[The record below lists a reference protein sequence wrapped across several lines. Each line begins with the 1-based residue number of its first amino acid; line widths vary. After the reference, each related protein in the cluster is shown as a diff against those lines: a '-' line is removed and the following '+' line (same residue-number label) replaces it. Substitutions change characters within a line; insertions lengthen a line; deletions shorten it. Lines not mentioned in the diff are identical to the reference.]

1 MSDLEQYY
9 KLNKESYFSQPK
21 DDFNRQELSSVNDP
35 DKIVNLSSKVHSPE
49 ISTGDIK
56 PTKTEDIDNN
66 LENNAPNEAET
77 YSNPVESVKDILQEK
92 PKSTN
97 QENMVGG
104 GSCNKTEE
112 GGALSFSANSLPK
125 SSGGALGFNDE
136 ELIKQMSAL
145 KKNDRVG
152 SGALATAA
160 ITSLITAAPQIIKAI
175 GDIRK
180 GKTTGE
186 GSNIFLKDLSPDKY
200 DEMEALMKQIKR
212 QKNNFKFD
220 ESTREYVVGTGKFGE
235 FMSRAWNK
243 IKEFYG
249 SESFK
254 PIKNA
259 LLNAASNT
267 ATKAINK
274 VADKA
279 ASKVKNEDLKNI
291 IDVTRETAQNAK
303 DSIIEQSR
311 GNGCSTSKK
320 GGQSSTNIE
329 TVKGGK
335 AANDAE
341 AYMSTQDKTAIFD
354 NIANEE
360 LQEDECNEN
369 QLTDPKNVFKKKS
382 MDIHTGIE
390 NSKTIIGKYKKVR
403 SRSVFL

>member
-49 ISTGDIK
+49 ITTGDIK

-66 LENNAPNEAET
+66 LENNVPNEAES

-92 PKSTN
+92 PKSSN

-104 GSCNKTEE
+104 GACNKTEE

-125 SSGGALGFNDE
+125 SSGGALAFNDE

-186 GSNIFLKDLSPDKY
+186 GSNIFIKDLSPDKY

-220 ESTREYVVGTGKFGE
+220 ESTREYVVGTGKFGQ
-235 FMSRAWNK
+235 FMSRAWSK
-243 IKEFYG
+243 IKEIYG
-249 SESFK
+249 SEAFK

-311 GNGCSTSKK
+311 GNGCTTSKK
-320 GGQSSTNIE
+320 GGKASTNIE

-335 AANDAE
+335 ANDAE

-382 MDIHTGIE
+382 MDIHPGVA

>member
-21 DDFNRQELSSVNDP
+21 DDFNRQKLSSVNDP

-49 ISTGDIK
+49 ITTGDIK

-66 LENNAPNEAET
+66 LENNVPNEAES

-92 PKSTN
+92 PKSSN
-97 QENMVGG
+97 QENMIGG
-104 GSCNKTEE
+104 GACNKTEE

-125 SSGGALGFNDE
+125 SSGGALAFNDE

-175 GDIRK
+175 SDARK
-180 GKTTGE
+180 GKTGE
-186 GSNIFLKDLSPDKY
+186 GSNIYLKDLSPDKY

-243 IKEFYG
+243 IKEIYG

-320 GGQSSTNIE
+320 GGKASTNIE
-329 TVKGGK
+329 TIKGGK
-335 AANDAE
+335 ANDAE

-360 LQEDECNEN
+360 LQEDECKEN
-369 QLTDPKNVFKKKS
+369 QLTDPKNIFKKKS
-382 MDIHTGIE
+382 MGIHPGIA

>member
-49 ISTGDIK
+49 ITTGDIK

-66 LENNAPNEAET
+66 LENNVPNEAES

-92 PKSTN
+92 PKSSN

-104 GSCNKTEE
+104 GACNKTEE

-125 SSGGALGFNDE
+125 SNGGALAFNDE

-175 GDIRK
+175 SDARK

-186 GSNIFLKDLSPDKY
+186 GSNIYIKDLSPDKY
-200 DEMEALMKQIKR
+200 DEMDALMKQIKR

-235 FMSRAWNK
+235 FMSKAWNK
-243 IKEFYG
+243 IKEIYG
-249 SESFK
+249 SEAFK

-382 MDIHTGIE
+382 MDIHPGVA

>member
-49 ISTGDIK
+49 ISTGNIK

-66 LENNAPNEAET
+66 LVNNAPNEAES
-77 YSNPVESVKDILQEK
+77 YNNPVESVKDILQEK

-125 SSGGALGFNDE
+125 SSGGALAFNDE

-152 SGALATAA
+152 SGALTTAA

-175 GDIRK
+175 SDARK

-235 FMSRAWNK
+235 FMSKAWNK
-243 IKEFYG
+243 IKEIYG
-249 SESFK
+249 SEGFK

-320 GGQSSTNIE
+320 GGQSSNNIE

-335 AANDAE
+335 ANDAE

-360 LQEDECNEN
+360 LQEDECNED
-369 QLTDPKNVFKKKS
+369 QLTDPKNIFKKKS
-382 MDIHTGIE
+382 MDVHPGIA

>member
-21 DDFNRQELSSVNDP
+21 DDFNRQKLSSVNDP

-49 ISTGDIK
+49 ITTGYIK

-66 LENNAPNEAET
+66 LENNAPNEAES

-92 PKSTN
+92 PKSSN

-104 GSCNKTEE
+104 GACNKTE

-125 SSGGALGFNDE
+125 TSGGALAFNDE

-152 SGALATAA
+152 NGALATAA

-175 GDIRK
+175 SDARK
-180 GKTTGE
+180 GKTSGE
-186 GSNIFLKDLSPDKY
+186 GSNIFLKNLSPDKY
-200 DEMEALMKQIKR
+200 DEMDALMKQIKR

-220 ESTREYVVGTGKFGE
+220 ESTKEYIVGTGKFGE

-243 IKEFYG
+243 IKEIYG

-311 GNGCSTSKK
+311 GNGCTTSKK
-320 GGQSSTNIE
+320 GGKSSTNIE

-335 AANDAE
+335 ASNDGE

-360 LQEDECNEN
+360 LQEDECSEN
-369 QLTDPKNVFKKKS
+369 QLTDLKNVFKKKS
-382 MDIHTGIE
+382 MDIHPGIA

>member
-1 MSDLEQYY
+1 
-9 KLNKESYFSQPK
+9 
-21 DDFNRQELSSVNDP
+21 
-35 DKIVNLSSKVHSPE
+35 
-49 ISTGDIK
+49 
-56 PTKTEDIDNN
+56 
-66 LENNAPNEAET
+66 
-77 YSNPVESVKDILQEK
+77 
-92 PKSTN
+92 
-97 QENMVGG
+97 
-104 GSCNKTEE
+104 
-112 GGALSFSANSLPK
+112 
-125 SSGGALGFNDE
+125 
-136 ELIKQMSAL
+136 MSAW

-152 SGALATAA
+152 SGALTTAA

-175 GDIRK
+175 SDARK

-186 GSNIFLKDLSPDKY
+186 GSNIYLKDLSPDKY

-220 ESTREYVVGTGKFGE
+220 ESTREYVVGTGKFGD
-235 FMSRAWNK
+235 FMSRAWSK
-243 IKEFYG
+243 IKEIYG
-249 SESFK
+249 SEAFK

-382 MDIHTGIE
+382 MDIHPGVA

>member
-21 DDFNRQELSSVNDP
+21 DDFNRQKLSSVNDP

-49 ISTGDIK
+49 ITTGDIK

-66 LENNAPNEAET
+66 LENNVPNEAES

-104 GSCNKTEE
+104 GSCNKTE

-125 SSGGALGFNDE
+125 SSGGALAFNDE

-152 SGALATAA
+152 TGALATAA

-175 GDIRK
+175 SDARK
-180 GKTTGE
+180 GKTGE
-186 GSNIFLKDLSPDKY
+186 GSNIYLKDLSPDKY

-243 IKEFYG
+243 IKEIYG

-311 GNGCSTSKK
+311 GNGCSTTKK
-320 GGQSSTNIE
+320 GGKASTNIE
-329 TVKGGK
+329 TIKGGK

-382 MDIHTGIE
+382 MDIHPGIA